1 MQPKTKTV
9 KDIKLKQIL
18 KDKFVERMIS
28 LIERFQ
34 ESEKCTVD
42 INYEASIRLKK

>member
-1 MQPKTKTV
+1 MATKTKTP
-9 KDIKLKQIL
+9 KDLKLRQAL
-18 KDKFVERMIS
+18 KDAFVERMIK

-34 ESEKCTVD
+34 ESENCIVD